1 MGYWNKIRKE
11 LFLHKKLLLNTTAKR
26 NTERPVLLF
35 LHKRLL
41 LNTTIFATIA
51 ES

>member
-1 MGYWNKIRKE
+1 MNKHKMFIY
-11 LFLHKKLLLNTTAKR
+11 KKLLLNTTAKR